1 MRHSVPLMALAA
13 TPTFVSGWDCPRRL
27 ASARPERLGLPPR
40 VPRRPAFG
48 RKPWPAVASRQ
59 AGSAGWAQGEG
70 GGTRAATAHGPITG
84 THSIQKHYKIN
95 HFFRSTVKF
104 KRYIDEFIR
113 PLRRHKIIRYRGALG
128 PRGILRGRPAPH
140 TALSPQVYS
149 QGIAKA
155 SPPPGAKYSRA
166 RQAAPGPGRQVTR

>member
-1 MRHSVPLMALAA
+1 MALAA

-48 RKPWPAVASRQ
+48 RKPWPAARPAAL
-59 AGSAGWAQGEG
+59 AGLRGKVG
-70 GGTRAATAHGPITG
+70 GQEHRLHTSQEQMTG

-104 KRYIDEFIR
+104 KRYIVDFIR
-113 PLRRHKIIRYRGALG
+113 PLRRHKIIRYCGALG

-140 TALSPQVYS
+140 TALSPQVYLTAYS